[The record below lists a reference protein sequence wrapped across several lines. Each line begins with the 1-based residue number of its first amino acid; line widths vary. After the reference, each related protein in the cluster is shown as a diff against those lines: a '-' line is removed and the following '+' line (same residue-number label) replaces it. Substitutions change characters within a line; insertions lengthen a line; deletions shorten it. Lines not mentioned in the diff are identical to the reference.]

1 MTRYSLLLLI
11 SVVAGLA
18 FSPCTAQVVHLD
30 AGYQRVNE
38 EAAKYSL
45 RLQPAG
51 EGAFTGRLLSD
62 DGAVIFEGRYIPW
75 KNTYIEDGLFTF
87 FYPDGKIESSG
98 SYERGARTGVWKR
111 YQPDG
116 SARPNRF
123 YPPEGAASLRR
134 VLGIDQG

>member
-1 MTRYSLLLLI
+1 MTRHILLLLTLLI
-11 SVVAGLA
+11 PGSAIWTC
-18 FSPCTAQVVHLD
+18 SAQVIFLD
-30 AGYQRVNE
+30 AGYQRVNQ
-38 EAAKYSL
+38 EAAQHTLTLKPSGDGL
-45 RLQPAG
+45 
-51 EGAFTGRLLSD
+51 FTGKLLRD
-62 DGAVIFEGRYIPW
+62 DGSVIFEGQYTPW
-75 KNTYIEDGLFTF
+75 KDTYIENGSFTF